1 MITLIEGPRATGKT
15 FLLDSF
21 FNQNTDPNT
30 IYYKFLFAKYLQDFD
45 IKKYDDGPGVHY
57 FSIANVI
64 TILELN
70 KTLLKDKNIVFDRCI
85 FSAYV
90 WSIYRNRL
98 PKDEL
103 MTEFN
108 KILQSD
114 LFEDC
119 QIIYLTR
126 PDGIVESNRQ
136 KDYFDQFQN
145 YEKEKL
151 HFDNIFS
158 DTSSLINNSDKRTS
172 FIEFTNNF
180 DEQSIQHFCKL
191 LNK

>member
-1 MITLIEGPRATGKT
+1 MITLIEGPRLSGKS
-15 FLLDSF
+15 FLLDKF
-21 FNQNTDPNT
+21 FEQNTDPNT

-70 KTLLKDKNIVFDRCI
+70 KTLLKDKNIIFDRCI

-98 PKDEL
+98 PKTEL
-103 MTEFN
+103 MQEFN
-108 KILQSD
+108 KILSSD

-126 PDGIVESNRQ
+126 PEYIKDSNRN

-145 YEKEKL
+145 YEKEKSL
-151 HFDNIFS
+151 FDDIFS
-158 DTSSLINNSDKRTS
+158 DTSNYINSNSKRTK
-172 FIEFTNNF
+172 FIKFTNNF
-180 DEQSIQHFCKL
+180 DDLSIQHFCNL

>member
-1 MITLIEGPRATGKT
+1 MITLIEGPRLSGKS
-15 FLLDSF
+15 FLLDKF
-21 FNQNTDPNT
+21 FEQNTDPNT

-70 KTLLKDKNIVFDRCI
+70 KTLLKDKNIIFDRCI

-98 PKDEL
+98 PKTEL
-103 MTEFN
+103 MQEFN
-108 KILQSD
+108 KILSSD

-126 PDGIVESNRQ
+126 PEHIKDSNRN

-145 YEKEKL
+145 YENEKSL
-151 HFDNIFS
+151 FDDIFS
-158 DTSSLINNSDKRTS
+158 DTSNYINSNSKRTK
-172 FIEFTNNF
+172 FIKFTNNF
-180 DEQSIQHFCKL
+180 DDLSIQHFCNL

>member
-1 MITLIEGPRATGKT
+1 MITLIEGPRLSGKS
-15 FLLDSF
+15 FLLDKF
-21 FNQNTDPNT
+21 FEQNTDPNT

-70 KTLLKDKNIVFDRCI
+70 KTLLKDKNIIFDRCI

-98 PKDEL
+98 PKTEL
-103 MTEFN
+103 MQEFN
-108 KILQSD
+108 KILSSD

-126 PDGIVESNRQ
+126 PEHIKDSNRN

-145 YEKEKL
+145 YEKEKSL
-151 HFDNIFS
+151 FDDIFS
-158 DTSSLINNSDKRTS
+158 DTSNYINSNSKRTK
-172 FIEFTNNF
+172 FIKFTNNF
-180 DEQSIQHFCKL
+180 DDLSIQHFCNL